1 VTLLAGDT
9 NKFQVRS
16 NRSDL
21 DVAAL
26 ARKPVLRSANDL
38 ISHD

>member
-1 VTLLAGDT
+1 LQAGDT
-9 NKFQVRS
+9 HTFQVRS

-38 ISHD
+38 LSHD